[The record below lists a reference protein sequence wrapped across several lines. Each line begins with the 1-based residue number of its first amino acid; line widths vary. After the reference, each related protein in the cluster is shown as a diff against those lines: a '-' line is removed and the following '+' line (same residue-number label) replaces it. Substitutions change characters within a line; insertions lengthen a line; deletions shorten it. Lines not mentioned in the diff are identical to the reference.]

1 MGNFIWHDWARFV
14 AISAS
19 VYLIWAAIWGILY
32 RKFFFDFIDRTYT
45 SGTPPLPVPNVRYKS
60 ILEFIV
66 RVPVVQVVAMIMGF
80 VTLAFEYPAPFLKGT
95 FMQRNFTFK
104 TVFLV
109 FQAMTSV
116 LFYQGTNA
124 FLWSLIAAVGYTRA
138 VMLGE
143 VMSLEESQDK
153 ITTAWAGAALT
164 AQP

>member
-1 MGNFIWHDWARFV
+1 MGRFIWHDWARFV

-32 RKFFFDFIDRTYT
+32 RKFFFDFIDHTYT
-45 SGTPPLPVPNVRYKS
+45 SGTPPLPAKCPVQA